1 MLACAASAQT
11 LEPLGTLPQ
20 LLELSVEHNPLC
32 SVTPAVYRPQ
42 LLVRLATVLFFSAS
56 INVLNAVANAQAL
69 LTATLTKLDSY
80 EVTQSERVA
89 AQEAHVV
96 RVSAA
101 AAANST
107 NRQAT
112 DGDKQGT
119 ASRLSAQ

>member
-1 MLACAASAQT
+1 VLACVASTRT

-32 SVTPAVYRPQ
+32 SVTPAVYRPE
-42 LLVRLATVLFFSAS
+42 LLVRLAAFSLFSTS
-56 INVLNAVANAQAL
+56 MRRLTAVIDAQAL
-69 LTATLTKLDSY
+69 LTATLTKLDSH

-101 AAANST
+101 AVANGT
-107 NRQAT
+107 NMQTT
-112 DGDKQGT
+112 DGEMQGT
-119 ASRLSAQ
+119 ASRLSAR